1 MTMCACWKEEEK
13 TVGEVMWDMINVI
26 IVIITSNEITTTR
39 QLIYERGEELAES
52 ELASCESDRRWIL
65 VIIIKVIV
73 ARME

>member
-13 TVGEVMWDMINVI
+13 TVAEVMWDMINVI